1 MSQGEDAGEGSQA
14 WTSRKGKTKEVLDG
28 GAVRT
33 LEGVERPE
41 LGVTEAGPEEQRMSR
56 EQENCHLR
64 GTDHTPTLIYIPL
77 PKSSS

>member
-41 LGVTEAGPEEQRMSR
+41 LGVTEAGSESW
-56 EQENCHLR
+56 
-64 GTDHTPTLIYIPL
+64 
-77 PKSSS
+77 